1 MAGQDYKGGAR
12 GGGRKRGSSMF
23 VGIVIGIL
31 LGLVAALGVALY
43 INKGPSP
50 FTEKKPGEA
59 AREDAPAK
67 PGKSDKIVK
76 PAETPAAA
84 PSQAKPQADQKDR
97 FEFYKILPGKEETVK
112 EKDVKPPA
120 AKEVYYLQ
128 AGAFQN
134 AADADNLK
142 AKLALAGVEA
152 TIQTAMLP
160 DNKVWH
166 RVRLGP
172 FTNVEEVGKAKAR
185 LKENQIDGQLIKVKD
200 AAPKP

>member
-1 MAGQDYKGGAR
+1 MAGQDYKGGGR
-12 GGGRKRGSSMF
+12 GGAKKRGSPML
-23 VGIVIGIL
+23 VGVVIGVL

-59 AREDAPAK
+59 AREDVPAK
-67 PGKSDKIVK
+67 SVKPEKFVK
-76 PAETPAAA
+76 PAEPPAQPSGSAA
-84 PSQAKPQADQKDR
+84 TEKQRLQ
-97 FEFYKILPGKEETVK
+97 FYDILRGKEEVVK
-112 EKDVKPPA
+112 GKDVKPPA
-120 AKEVYYLQ
+120 AKEVYYVQ
-128 AGAFQN
+128 AGSFQN

-152 TIQTAMLP
+152 TIQTAPLP

-172 FTNVEEVGKAKAR
+172 FTSVEEVGKATAR
-185 LKENQIDGQLIKVKD
+185 LKENQIEGQVIKVKD
-200 AAPKP
+200 TAPKP